1 MGRLDTLWAELLYGW
16 FMGKAGQAGLAQK
29 VVKTFLP
36 ETPLFHIL
44 CN

>member
-29 VVKTFLP
+29 VVKMFLP
-36 ETPLFHIL
+36 VTAILDFL